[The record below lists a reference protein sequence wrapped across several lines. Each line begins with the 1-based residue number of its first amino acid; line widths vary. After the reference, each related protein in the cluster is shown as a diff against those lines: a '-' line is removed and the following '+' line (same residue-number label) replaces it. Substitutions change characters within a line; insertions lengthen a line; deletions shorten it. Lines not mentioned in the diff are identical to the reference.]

1 MGIFHSYVKLPE
13 GIYLPKGRE
22 ALNFQRP
29 RTIVLLYRSFLT
41 SKLEISKNSI
51 SVGSYL
57 NHIPHTE
64 MCVYI
69 CIYIY
74 MYYIYIYIMYYI
86 YIYVLYIYIY
96 VLYVYIYTHLHLR
109 FVENGGSPKSMAS
122 HWTIWPWISWDSP
135 LGRNRSGPGLLGSQ
149 GVCGLAPSVLDDG
162 MGPVYGSH
170 GP

>member
-29 RTIVLLYRSFLT
+29 RTIVLLNRSFLT

-57 NHIPHTE
+57 NHIHTHRN
-64 MCVYI
+64 V
-69 CIYIY
+69 CIHI
-74 MYYIYIYIMYYI
+74 YYIYKY
-86 YIYVLYIYIY
+86 YIYVLYIYTYMYYTYIY
-96 VLYVYIYTHLHLR
+96 GHIYTHLHLR

-122 HWTIWPWISWDSP
+122 HWTIWPWISP
-135 LGRNRSGPGLLGSQ
+135 GILPGLGRNRSGPGLLGSQ
-149 GVCGLAPSVLDDG
+149 GVCGLAPSVLWDDG

>member
-1 MGIFHSYVKLPE
+1 MGIFHSYVKVPE

-29 RTIVLLYRSFLT
+29 RTIVLLNRSFLT

-57 NHIPHTE
+57 NHIHTHTE

-69 CIYIY
+69 CIIYIHICIIH
-74 MYYIYIYIMYYI
+74 IYIYGH
-86 YIYVLYIYIY
+86 
-96 VLYVYIYTHLHLR
+96 IYTHLHLR

-122 HWTIWPWISWDSP
+122 HWTIWPWISP
-135 LGRNRSGPGLLGSQ
+135 GILPGLGRNRSGPGLLGSQ
-149 GVCGLAPSVLDDG
+149 GVCGLAPSVLWDDG